1 MLAVVELSFQP
12 LLLYFFTINTYI
24 YCPINYRI
32 CIQSYTTCLELAEL
46 MVYIYGVYVDIIK
59 FHPLGTSPLL
69 WFVSSTHCFLSK
81 GWLVYCIWGMVYY
94 LLWWNNVVTMQF
106 PVKPLLTDMI
116 YTTFAEFHKYPLLNK
131 TTISLTVEY
140 IFFL

>member
-1 MLAVVELSFQP
+1 MILFIKQTNNMLIAKKHISSGCELSFQP

-24 YCPINYRI
+24 YCVINYRI

-69 WFVSSTHCFLSK
+69 
-81 GWLVYCIWGMVYY
+81 
-94 LLWWNNVVTMQF
+94 
-106 PVKPLLTDMI
+106 
-116 YTTFAEFHKYPLLNK
+116 
-131 TTISLTVEY
+131 
-140 IFFL
+140 